1 MVSSQL
7 AEVQLRITHAADRL
21 SSVRCPA
28 GELVLGLK
36 LLGSGIMTERSIH
49 ELYDND
55 PERADALVFG
65 RKTDPKTG
73 PDRRGFLSGS
83 GLAAMSAVVGGSIP
97 FAATMP
103 GGLIPAAFA
112 QGSSSGGAAAGGGGG
127 SGGAAP
133 KGLQIL
139 SFPGKDKLVVLG
151 DRPLVAETPAELLD
165 DDTTPISKFYIRN
178 NGQTPEP
185 VKDADG
191 WKIAVDGEVNKPLTI
206 TLGEIKSK
214 FKAQTKRMVLEC
226 GGNGR
231 GAFQPPARGNQWS
244 NGGAGCAE
252 WTGVKLSDVLKAA
265 GVKPSA
271 KYTAH
276 LGSDLHLSGDA
287 SKPTLSRGAR
297 LEKAMDPN
305 TMIVWAMNGEAL
317 PNIHG
322 GPVRLVFPG
331 WPGSLSHKWLTKIT
345 LRDKEHDGAGMTE
358 FSYRVPIK
366 PMIPGD
372 KGDPKNMQILES
384 MPVRALVTSPAN
396 GAKVA
401 AGTKELK
408 LRGAAWAGDLEVK
421 AVDISLDFGAS
432 WQRVKLGKPKNKYDW
447 QRWTA
452 TVKLPSDGYY
462 EIWVRGTD
470 ENGRMQPHVAGLWN
484 PQGYGGNAMQRIA
497 ILVG

>member
-1 MVSSQL
+1 M
-7 AEVQLRITHAADRL
+7 RIPHATDRL
-21 SSVRCPA
+21 SAIRCPA
-28 GELVLGLK
+28 GEP
-36 LLGSGIMTERSIH
+36 GSRLTLPGSDIIMTERSIH

-55 PERADALVFG
+55 PERADAVVFG

-73 PDRRGFLSGS
+73 PNRRGFLSGS
-83 GLAAMSAVVGGSIP
+83 GLAAMSAVVGGAIP
-97 FAATMP
+97 FASTMP

-112 QGSSSGGAAAGGGGG
+112 QSSSPGGAAGG
-127 SGGAAP
+127 SGGGSAP
-133 KGLQIL
+133 KAPQTL

-165 DDTTPISKFYIRN
+165 DDTTPVSKFYIRN
-178 NGQTPEP
+178 NGQTPDAA
-185 VKDADG
+185 KDADT
-191 WKIAVDGEVNKPLTI
+191 WKITVDGEVNKPLTI
-206 TLGEIKSK
+206 ALGEIKSK
-214 FKAQTKRMVLEC
+214 FKAQTRRMVLEC

-231 GAFQPPARGNQWS
+231 GAFHPPARGNQWS
-244 NGGAGCAE
+244 NGGVGCAE
-252 WTGVKLSDVLKAA
+252 WTGVKLSDLLKAA

-271 KYTAH
+271 IYTAH
-276 LGSDLHLSGDA
+276 HGTDLHLSGDA
-287 SKPTLSRGAR
+287 SKETLSRGAR
-297 LEKAMDPN
+297 IAKAMDPN
-305 TMIVWAMNGEAL
+305 TMVVWAMNGEAL

-322 GPVRLVFPG
+322 GPVRLLYPG
-331 WPGSLSHKWLTKIT
+331 WPGSLSHKWVNKIT
-345 LRDKEHDGAGMTE
+345 LRDKEHDGAGMTQ
-358 FSYRVPIK
+358 FSYRTPIK

-372 KGDPKNMQILES
+372 KGDPKNMKILES
-384 MPVRALVTSPAN
+384 MPVRALVTNPAN
-396 GAKVA
+396 GAKIP

-408 LRGAAWAGDLEVK
+408 LRGAAWAGDLTVK

-470 ENGRMQPHVAGLWN
+470 SKGHMQPHIAGFWN

-497 ILVG
+497 VLVG